1 MIPRLIE
8 KKVFRQL
15 SSSNKIVLILGARQV
30 GKTTLLNSL
39 QQKLQNKKK
48 KILYLNCDL
57 DEDRK
62 TIDTNS
68 LTILKK
74 LTSGLN
80 FLLIDEIQR
89 VNNAGLTLK
98 IIHDNIK
105 TVKVIATGSS
115 SFDLKN
121 KMSDAL
127 TGRYIDF
134 ILCPL
139 SLNEILTAQK
149 FSTNKILRKKQVDC
163 LLNEILTYGLYPE
176 VYLEK
181 KVANKIL
188 LLKNVVESYLFK
200 DILTFQKIRYSQT
213 IKDLTQ
219 ALSYQIGQEVSENE
233 LSNRLRIDRKTVA
246 SYIDILEK
254 SFVVLKLFPFSK
266 NPRREIGRK
275 YKVYFVD
282 LGIRNG
288 LIGDFNP
295 LSLRSDIGGLWE
307 NFLLVERLKIYANKV
322 QTINTYF
329 WRGYGGGEVDYIERE
344 TTQRDLSAFEFT
356 YSDKTLSRGAFN
368 FSKNYK
374 THVALI
380 NKDNYLDFL
389 SL

>member
-1 MIPRLIE
+1 
-8 KKVFRQL
+8 
-15 SSSNKIVLILGARQV
+15 
-30 GKTTLLNSL
+30 
-39 QQKLQNKKK
+39 
-48 KILYLNCDL
+48 
-57 DEDRK
+57 
-62 TIDTNS
+62 
-68 LTILKK
+68 
-74 LTSGLN
+74 
-80 FLLIDEIQR
+80 
-89 VNNAGLTLK
+89 
-98 IIHDNIK
+98 
-105 TVKVIATGSS
+105 
-115 SFDLKN
+115 
-121 KMSDAL
+121 
-127 TGRYIDF
+127 
-134 ILCPL
+134 
-139 SLNEILTAQK
+139 
-149 FSTNKILRKKQVDC
+149 
-163 LLNEILTYGLYPE
+163 
-176 VYLEK
+176 
-181 KVANKIL
+181 
-188 LLKNVVESYLFK
+188 LFK

-282 LGIRNG
+282 MGIRNG